1 MQPVYNSFLI
11 KVVDKGMHIKAH
23 LDIFSKSQVK
33 QIIKV
38 MLLESQEISVLGP
51 DVYLLFDINVS
62 NWQHAYMKPFIFKI
76 SSENVL
82 QLVIKKNGER
92 EQSYRRQLLFVL
104 GNGVII
110 KEICILSKFL
120 IRYITQKS
128 QHLMVYKS
136 LSLEDL
142 GGGGEWLHKSL
153 LFLIIR

>member
-62 NWQHAYMKPFIFKI
+62 NRQPIWNRLFLRFQVGMFYSKSLKRM
-76 SSENVL
+76 
-82 QLVIKKNGER
+82 ER
-92 EQSYRRQLLFVL
+92 EQSYQRHLLFVL

-136 LSLEDL
+136 LSLEDV

>member
-38 MLLESQEISVLGP
+38 MLLESQKISVLGP

-62 NWQHAYMKPFIFKI
+62 NRQHAYLKPFIFKI
-76 SSENVL
+76 SSGNVL

-92 EQSYRRQLLFVL
+92 A
-104 GNGVII
+104 
-110 KEICILSKFL
+110 KLSKASFVCL
-120 IRYITQKS
+120 
-128 QHLMVYKS
+128 
-136 LSLEDL
+136 
-142 GGGGEWLHKSL
+142 GEWGHYKRNMHT
-153 LFLIIR
+153 IKVPN